1 MYGMKMTMHIDD
13 DLLARV
19 MSATGAESKTKAI
32 DLALREID
40 RRSRLVELA
49 TRGLGLTGDEL
60 KESFDP
66 ASYPETPFAVA
77 EKPVTYGSKPRTRR

>member
-13 DLLARV
+13 GLLARV
-19 MSATGAESKTKAI
+19 MRATGAESKTKAI

-40 RRSRLVELA
+40 RRSRLVALA
-49 TRGLGLTGDEL
+49 SKGLGLTADEL

-66 ASYPETPFAVA
+66 TSYPETPFAVA
-77 EKPVTYGSKPRTRR
+77 ENPVTYGRKSRSRR